1 MSKQGTCWDGYV
13 QKGMK
18 KKGNKMVPNCVPAGM
33 KEGGLTKWF
42 NQKWVDIGS
51 KKKGGGF
58 KECGRK
64 AASGSNRKYPK
75 CVPAAKAASMTD
87 SQRRSAVA
95 RKRAAGNPGGK
106 PTNVATFAKKQCGGI
121 IDTTKNKI
129 IQENK
134 MPRREGLRP
143 IGDSVKKI
151 IEKIRKEREERRNK
165 NKSIRTQPKLPGM
178 KDGGISRRE
187 EGKRRRP
194 KMGIPSL
201 PEKPRPQPK
210 PGPGSPPRRK
220 KDRKDLDKTKN
231 QPNPNFGVEFDK
243 DGPARPGKDITGY
256 AVKKG
261 GLIGGQKKLDAN
273 KDGKISGDDFKILR
287 GKQNKMK
294 GGGIAIRGTNFK
306 GVY

>member
-51 KKKGGGF
+51 KKKKGGF

-64 AASGSNRKYPK
+64 SASGSKRKYPK

-121 IDTTKNKI
+121 INTTK
-129 IQENK
+129 
-134 MPRREGLRP
+134 
-143 IGDSVKKI
+143 
-151 IEKIRKEREERRNK
+151 
-165 NKSIRTQPKLPGM
+165 
-178 KDGGISRRE
+178 
-187 EGKRRRP
+187 
-194 KMGIPSL
+194 
-201 PEKPRPQPK
+201 
-210 PGPGSPPRRK
+210 
-220 KDRKDLDKTKN
+220 
-231 QPNPNFGVEFDK
+231 
-243 DGPARPGKDITGY
+243 Y
-256 AVKKG
+256 
-261 GLIGGQKKLDAN
+261 
-273 KDGKISGDDFKILR
+273 KIL
-287 GKQNKMK
+287 
-294 GGGIAIRGTNFK
+294 
-306 GVY
+306 